1 MKWTPEQQ
9 NAIEANGCSLLIS
22 AAAGSGKTAVLT
34 ERVARK
40 LLNRENPCNPEELL
54 VVTFTN
60 AAAAE
65 MRLRICDK
73 IADAAKDN
81 PGDPFLFKLRARMDN
96 ARICTIDSFCIRLVR
111 EHFHEAG
118 VAPDFRLMDDGEC
131 KLLQRKTVAQ
141 VLEQL
146 HTEKDADFVQLCA
159 MFEQGQSDEQLAECI
174 LQMHHYCSAY
184 PFAEQWLDGVL
195 DYYASTHPQDSIWG
209 KILLDRLKTGL
220 QYCISLYD
228 RSLCDIL
235 GADDLTAKY
244 EEFLKTEKFGFER
257 ALQASQD
264 GWDAAAA
271 AMSRMTFATF
281 PILRKPSDPDCKDAV
296 KARRDY
302 CKKEFA
308 ILAALLPADS
318 EEHEEDLQVLRPVVR
333 SLVQAVRL
341 FSVRLLDEKREL
353 NAYDFSDITS
363 FALGLLVHNENGV
376 VERTPLA
383 EELSGE
389 FKEIL
394 VDEYQD
400 TNEAQDMLFRA
411 LSKDE
416 NNLFTVGDVKQSI
429 YKFRLAMPELFLHK
443 AETFVPYDGGAQGSK
458 IILGNNFRSRKGVVD
473 LVNFVF
479 SRIMTKQTGEMDYTR
494 DEELVFSAAYQPV
507 ECPESEWHLLETHG
521 QSKEEA
527 LRAQAR
533 YAADRILE
541 YVRQKVPVRTKTG
554 TRPAGFGDFCILL
567 RTVKKAAD
575 IFAAECQSRGIPV
588 SYEKSGGFF
597 ETAEIRTMLSFL
609 HILDDPYRDVDT
621 LAVLYSP
628 LYGFASDEITQI
640 RLLAT
645 KQPLYV
651 CLQLAADGGNKK
663 AADFLAD
670 CESFRTVA
678 VAGNTADLLRQL
690 YDCTGFT
697 SVVYASD
704 GGDVRFRNLLVLLEY
719 AADFDKNIGN
729 GLFGFLRYIDGL
741 IENGQK
747 LDGAAGAAADCGF
760 VRIMSIHK
768 SKGLE
773 FPFVILANTEKEFNR
788 MDSRK
793 PLLISHNAGIGIRRQ
808 DRETLRRFDTVG
820 SRAVRQV
827 LDSGVNAE
835 EMRLLYVAMTRAAEH
850 LLILT
855 SLNKV
860 GEKLAQEACFL
871 TDTLQPSEYRLCKAN
886 SFADWLLPT
895 LLTHPDASALRGFTV
910 AHEDGLSALKICF
923 TDEENPVQDAQQT
936 QEIAL
941 PQEELLAEIRRRADY
956 VYPFAVL
963 DGVPV
968 KRTASDLYAEK
979 FNTDFFASSKPAF
992 LCGGGLTPAERGT
1005 AVHKFLQYCSLD
1017 LNADAPQVQAE
1028 RICAAGLL
1036 SEREVSAIDF
1046 EKTAAF
1052 LQSET
1057 AVRARNAQQLHRE
1070 MQFTIAVGADEFVPE
1085 LPDFVQDEN
1094 TVVIGKI
1101 DMVFVE
1107 DGQAV
1112 IVDYKTDRVK
1122 SLDILCDR
1130 YAEQIRMYA
1139 RAATEILG
1147 VPVKEAVLFSIH
1159 LGQTVAVDLKDEKK

>member
-1 MKWTPEQQ
+1 MNWTNEQRQ
-9 NAIEANGCSLLIS
+9 AIEAGGCSLLIS

-40 LLNRENPCNPEELL
+40 LLNREDPCTPEELL

-65 MRLRICDK
+65 MRLRICKK
-73 IADAAKDN
+73 ISEAAKEN
-81 PGDPFLFKLRARMDN
+81 PADPFFARLRARMDN

-118 VAPDFRLMDDGEC
+118 VAPDFRLMDDGEG
-131 KLLQRKTVAQ
+131 KLLQRKAVAQ

-146 HTEKDADFVQLCA
+146 HTEKDDDFVQLCA
-159 MFEQGQSDEQLAECI
+159 MFEQGQSDEQLGESI

-195 DYYASTHPQDSIWG
+195 SFYTSSHPQDSIWG

-235 GADDLTAKY
+235 GADDLVNKL
-244 EEFLKTEKFGFER
+244 EDFLKSEKNGFEL
-257 ALQASQD
+257 ALQAVSE
-264 GWDAAAA
+264 GWDAAVA
-271 AMSRMTFATF
+271 AMSRMRFATF
-281 PILRKPSDPDCKDAV
+281 PILRKPSDPVCKDAV

-308 ILAALLPADS
+308 ILASLLPADS

-333 SLVQAVRL
+333 ALVRGVRL
-341 FSVRLLDEKREL
+341 FSARLLEEKHAL
-353 NAYDFSDITS
+353 NAYDFSDVTS
-363 FALGLLVHNENGV
+363 FALGLLVHNENGTV
-376 VERTPLA
+376 IRTPLA
-383 EELSGE
+383 EELSNE

-416 NNLFTVGDVKQSI
+416 SNLFTVGDVKQSI

-443 AETFVPYDGGAQGSK
+443 AETFVPYDGSAQASK

-479 SRIMTKQTGEMDYTR
+479 SRIMTKQAGEMDYTA
-494 DEELVFSAAYQPV
+494 DEALVFSADYPPV
-507 ECPESEWHLLETHG
+507 EGAESEWHLLETHG
-521 QSKEEA
+521 KSKDEA
-527 LRAQAR
+527 LHAQAQ
-533 YAADRILE
+533 YTADRILE
-541 YVRQKVPVRTKTG
+541 FICNKTPVRTKTG
-554 TRPAGFGDFCILL
+554 TRPAEFGDFCILL

-575 IFAAECQSRGIPV
+575 IFADALKQRGIPV
-588 SYEKSGGFF
+588 TYEKSGGFF
-597 ETAEIRTMLSFL
+597 ETAEIRTALAFL
-609 HILDDPYRDVDT
+609 RMLDDPYRDVDT

-628 LYGFASDEITQI
+628 LFGFTSDEVAQL
-640 RLLAT
+640 RLLAMH
-645 KQPLYV
+645 KPLYS
-651 CLQLAADGGNKK
+651 CLQMAADGGNEK
-663 AADFLAD
+663 AADFLASCD
-670 CESFRTVA
+670 TLRAVA
-678 VAGNTADLLRQL
+678 VAGSTAALLREL
-690 YDCTGFT
+690 YDRTGFT
-697 SVVYASD
+697 SVILAVD
-704 GGDVRFRNLLVLLEY
+704 GGEVRFRNLLVLLEY
-719 AADFDKNIGN
+719 AADFDQNIGT

-747 LDGAAGAAADCGF
+747 LDGAAGAASDCGF

-808 DRETLRRFDTVG
+808 DRDTLRRFDTVG
-820 SRAVRQV
+820 SRAVRQM

-835 EMRLLYVAMTRAAEH
+835 EMRLLYVAMTRASEH
-850 LLILT
+850 LLMLT
-855 SLNKV
+855 SLNKAE
-860 GEKLAQEACFL
+860 EKLANEACFL

-895 LLTHPDASALRGFTV
+895 LLTHPDAKDFRDFSVVR
-910 AHEDGLSALKICF
+910 EEGLSALKVCF
-923 TDEENPVQDAQQT
+923 ADDDVTVQEEAPQQ
-936 QEIAL
+936 EKAL
-941 PQEELLAEIRRRADY
+941 PQEEILAEIRKRADF

-963 DGVPV
+963 EGVPV

-992 LCGGGLTPAERGT
+992 LCSEGLTPAERGT
-1005 AVHKFLQYCSLD
+1005 AVHKFLQYCSLEP
-1017 LNADAPQVQAE
+1017 DAASPQVQAQ
-1028 RICAAGLL
+1028 RMCDTGLL
-1036 SEREVSAIDF
+1036 SQREMSAIDF
-1046 EKTAAF
+1046 EKTEGF
-1052 LQSET
+1052 LRSET
-1057 AVRARNAQQLHRE
+1057 ALRARNAQQLHRE
-1070 MQFTIAVGADEFVPE
+1070 MQFTIAVGADEFATD
-1085 LPDFVQDEN
+1085 LPAFASNEN

-1101 DMVFVE
+1101 DMLFVE

-1122 SLDILCDR
+1122 SLDALCVR
-1130 YAEQIRMYA
+1130 YAPQLRMYA

-1147 VPVKEAVLFSIH
+1147 IPVKEAVLYSIH
-1159 LGQTVAVDLKDEKK
+1159 LGQTVRVDIKDEKK